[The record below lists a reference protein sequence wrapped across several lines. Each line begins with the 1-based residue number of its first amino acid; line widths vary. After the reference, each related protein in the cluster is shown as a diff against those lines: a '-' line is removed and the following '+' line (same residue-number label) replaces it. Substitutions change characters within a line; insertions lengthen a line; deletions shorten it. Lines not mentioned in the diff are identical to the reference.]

1 MAGSM
6 TTAGGDRGPAS
17 PRPVSALPSV
27 QARVLAFGAIIIG
40 GLCGG
45 LIGFSTTRVGCH
57 GSCGTPEGVGSM
69 IGAVVAAAGVAI
81 IAVLVL
87 RAMGEWR
94 SIKETRQMELM
105 IAAASQALGR
115 PTRAGDPPGSVGEES
130 PGEMGGERAPPLEVA
145 AAGEGQPPGGDAAGG
160 GGGGGPAAPGDASGG
175 AGGEEAAEGGI
186 NPATGGAGEGTAGTG
201 GNAGSGPGDPHSD

>member
-1 MAGSM
+1 MASGM
-6 TTAGGDRGPAS
+6 TSGGGERGPAS

-27 QARVLAFGAIIIG
+27 QARALAFAAILVG

-57 GSCGTPEGVGSM
+57 GSCGTPEGVGSI

-94 SIKETRQMELM
+94 SIKETREMEMM
-105 IAAASQALGR
+105 IAAASQALGP
-115 PTRAGDPPGSVGEES
+115 PTRGGAREPPATRDEDEET
-130 PGEMGGERAPPLEVA
+130 PGETGAGRAPPA
-145 AAGEGQPPGGDAAGG
+145 DPS
-160 GGGGGPAAPGDASGG
+160 AAPDDPQSG
-175 AGGEEAAEGGI
+175 
-186 NPATGGAGEGTAGTG
+186 
-201 GNAGSGPGDPHSD
+201 